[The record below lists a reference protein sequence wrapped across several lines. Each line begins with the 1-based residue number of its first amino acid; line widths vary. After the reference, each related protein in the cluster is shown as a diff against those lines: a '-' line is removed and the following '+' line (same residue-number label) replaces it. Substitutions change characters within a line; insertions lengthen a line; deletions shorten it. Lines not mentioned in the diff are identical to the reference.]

1 MRISDW
7 SSDVCSSDLA
17 RGIEAGDH
25 RVRQIGGAQQG
36 RRYIDRD
43 PHVAGPLRGGI
54 AGLRK
59 HPFADR
65 SDHRNTF
72 RDGNELTGRYI
83 AQHRMPPT
91 DQRFATGDLTG
102 FQVEYRLVDH
112 AEFTAFYAPAKASLL

>member
-1 MRISDW
+1 M
-7 SSDVCSSDLA
+7 
-17 RGIEAGDH
+17 
-25 RVRQIGGAQQG
+25 
-36 RRYIDRD
+36 DRD

-102 FQVEYRLVDH
+102 FQVEYRLVAH
-112 AEFTAFYAPAKASLL
+112 AEFTAFYRPAKASLYLRSEEHTSELQSLMRI